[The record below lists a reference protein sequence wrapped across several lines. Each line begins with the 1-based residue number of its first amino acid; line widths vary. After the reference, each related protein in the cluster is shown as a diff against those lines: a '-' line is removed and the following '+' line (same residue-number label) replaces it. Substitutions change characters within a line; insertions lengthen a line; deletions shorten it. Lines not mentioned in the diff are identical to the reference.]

1 MIAEN
6 MEPISPEETRRML
19 YELRLHQTELEMQN
33 EEMISVWARYYT
45 LYDLAPVG
53 YFTLSEQGLFMEAN
67 ITTSALLGL
76 NHRMLIKQPISRF
89 ILKEDH
95 DIYYFHQK
103 HLFETHSSLW
113 QGSAQA
119 NSGQTGESLACELRM
134 VKNDG
139 TPFWAH
145 LVSTAMQDAD
155 ASPVSFNVMSDITSR
170 RLAEVEIQ
178 DAREYAENIVETVRE
193 PLLVLNPDLKILT
206 ANHSFYNT
214 FKVTPEETVG
224 NFIFDLGN
232 RQWDI
237 PGLRVLLEEILPNET
252 IFNGYEVEHD
262 FLNIGRKVILLNA
275 RQIFRK
281 NIGSH
286 IILLAMEDITE
297 RKLAEAEIQDALE
310 YAENIVE
317 TVREPL
323 LVLNHD
329 LKILTA
335 NHSFYDTFKVTHE
348 ETVGNFVFDL
358 GNRQWDIPG
367 LRTLLEEILPN
378 ETIFNGY
385 EVEHDFPDIG
395 RKVILLNAR
404 QIFRKNIGSHIILL
418 AMEDITER
426 KLAEAKIQET
436 NRQLEA
442 ATAQAEMANAA
453 KSEFLANM
461 SHEIRTPMNGV
472 IGMTGLLLDTELD
485 DEQRRYAEMV
495 RISGES
501 LLSLIND
508 ILDFSKIEANKL
520 DLETLNF
527 DLLNLLDDFAAMMA
541 VRAHEKGLELL
552 CAADLNVPTLLI
564 GDPGRLRQI
573 LNNLTGNAVKFCH
586 TGEVSIRVSLEDDGA
601 GSMEQETEEK
611 ETVLLRFSVRDTGI
625 GISADKIGILFG
637 KFNQV
642 DASTTRQYGGSGL
655 GLAISRQLAELMDG
669 EAGVNSEK
677 DKGSEFWFTARFGKQ
692 AGGAHAE
699 SIMPAVLSGVRVLI
713 VDDNATNRAILTTRM
728 TSWGMRSIEAQD
740 GPEALH
746 ALKLALDEN
755 DPFRIAVIDM
765 QMPGMDGE
773 KLGQLI
779 QSNDRLADTK
789 MMMLT
794 SIGMRGDA
802 KRFHKI
808 GFSAYSTKPI
818 RHLELKAVLSL
829 MLTEQ
834 DRTKPLPIVT
844 RHSALGMLNLFAGRK
859 ARILLA
865 EDNFTNRLVAL
876 GILKKLG
883 LQADA
888 VTNGVEALN
897 ALQTLPYDLV
907 LMDVQMPEM
916 DGFEAT
922 KIIRNYEL
930 RIRNQEREEPNE
942 EGGDHSSFT
951 LHTSSFILPII
962 AMTAHTMKGDRER
975 CMEAGMN
982 DYISKPISPQILSE
996 MLEKWLPKE
1005 EDT

>member
-1 MIAEN
+1 MMAEN
-6 MEPISPEETRRML
+6 MEPISLGETRRML
-19 YELRLHQTELEMQN
+19 YELRLHKIELEMQN
-33 EEMISVWARYYT
+33 EEMAAVQALYLT
-45 LYDLAPVG
+45 LYDQAPVG
-53 YFTLSEQGLFMEAN
+53 YFTLSEQGLFLEAN
-67 ITTSALLGL
+67 PTAYALLGF
-76 NHRMLIKQPISRF
+76 NHGMLIKQPIFRF
-89 ILKEDH
+89 ILKEDQ
-95 DIYYFHQK
+95 DIYYIHQK

-119 NSGQTGESLACELRM
+119 NSGQTGKPLACELRM
-134 VKNDG
+134 VNNDG

-145 LVSTAMQDAD
+145 LVSTVMQDAD
-155 ASPVSFNVMSDITSR
+155 SAPVSFNVMSNITNR
-170 RLAEVEIQ
+170 KLADAEIQ
-178 DAREYAENIVETVRE
+178 DALEYAENIVETVRE
-193 PLLVLNPDLKILT
+193 PLLVLNHDLKILT
-206 ANHSFYNT
+206 ANHSFYDT
-214 FKVTPEETVG
+214 FKAMPEETVG

-297 RKLAEAEIQDALE
+297 RKLAEA
-310 YAENIVE
+310 V
-317 TVREPL
+317 
-323 LVLNHD
+323 
-329 LKILTA
+329 
-335 NHSFYDTFKVTHE
+335 
-348 ETVGNFVFDL
+348 
-358 GNRQWDIPG
+358 
-367 LRTLLEEILPN
+367 
-378 ETIFNGY
+378 
-385 EVEHDFPDIG
+385 
-395 RKVILLNAR
+395 
-404 QIFRKNIGSHIILL
+404 
-418 AMEDITER
+418 
-426 KLAEAKIQET
+426 IQET

-527 DLLNLLDDFAAMMA
+527 DLSSLLDDFAAMMA

-573 LNNLTGNAVKFCH
+573 LTNLTGNAVKFCH

-601 GSMEQETEEK
+601 ECGKQETGTVEK

-669 EAGVNSEK
+669 EAGVSSEK

-699 SIMPAVLSGVRVLI
+699 SILPAVLSGVRALI
-713 VDDNATNRAILTTRM
+713 VDDNATNREILTTRM
-728 TSWGMRSIEAQD
+728 TSWGMRPMEAQD
-740 GPEALH
+740 GQEALH
-746 ALKLALDEN
+746 ALNLALDEN

-773 KLGQLI
+773 ALGRLI
-779 QSNDRLADTK
+779 QSDNRLADTK

-802 KRFHKI
+802 KRFQEI

-818 RHLELKAVLSL
+818 RHLELKTVLSL
-829 MLTEQ
+829 TLTEQ
-834 DRTKPLPIVT
+834 DRTEPLPIVT
-844 RHSALGMLNLFAGRK
+844 RHSAREMLNLFAGRK

-883 LQADA
+883 LQTDA
-888 VTNGVEALN
+888 VTNGVEALD

-922 KIIRNYEL
+922 RIIRNYEL

-942 EGGDHSSFT
+942 EGGDHPSFT

-975 CMEAGMN
+975 CLEAGMN
-982 DYISKPISPQILSE
+982 DYISKPISPQALAE
-996 MLEKWLPKE
+996 MLDKWLPKE
-1005 EDT
+1005 EDTQIPGIPV